1 MRLRGEQLQRRRGW
15 FQAGFFLLF
24 VLAPPLD
31 IFRFDLTQNHFIL
44 FGMPWTLGLDAF
56 INGEIGP
63 TQAALNLILRGFL
76 PLLLTGGTLIWA
88 AWRYGRLYCG
98 WLCPHFSVVERI
110 NGYMRRASGKPTLW
124 EAAPLP
130 ARQPDGSL
138 LPRYPRYWIVTVLA
152 AVGFA
157 LLWAVVLLTYLL
169 PPAEIYH
176 NLITASLTPN
186 QLRFIGVAS
195 LLLCIDF
202 LFARHLFCRFGCAVG
217 LFQSLAWMANPR
229 AMVVG
234 FDKRRAPAC
243 QVCNNACD
251 HACPMRLKP
260 RTIKRK
266 MFTCTECAQ
275 CISACDQ
282 VSQGKPGG
290 GLLQWVEGERAL
302 PVSGGCKPP
311 VSVHGE
317 ATEAGR

>member
-1 MRLRGEQLQRRRGW
+1 MRLQGISLQRCRGW

-31 IFRFDLTQNHFIL
+31 ILRYDLTQNHLIL

-56 INGEIGP
+56 IDGEIGP

-76 PLLLTGGTLIWA
+76 PLLVVGGALIWT

-110 NGYMRRASGKPTLW
+110 NRYMRRASGKPSLW
-124 EAAPLP
+124 EPAPLP

-138 LPRYPRYWIVTVLA
+138 LPREPHYWFVTALA

-169 PPAEIYH
+169 PPSEIYH
-176 NLITASLTPN
+176 NLFSASLTPN
-186 QLRFIGVAS
+186 QLRFIGVAT
-195 LLLCIDF
+195 LLLGIDF

-234 FDKRRAPAC
+234 FDKRRAAAC
-243 QVCNNACD
+243 LACNNACD

-260 RTIKRK
+260 RTIKRR
-266 MFTCTECAQ
+266 MFTCTECGQ
-275 CISACDQ
+275 CLSACDQ
-282 VSQGKPGG
+282 VQQGNPAG

-302 PVSGGCKPP
+302 PLACGRKQAVP
-311 VSVHGE
+311 VRRDTAE
-317 ATEAGR
+317 A